1 MICLHPKKE
10 MSAWQRWLHHPES
23 FGGRRII
30 FQVHLV
36 LGTVASLYILLM
48 SISGTMIVYRNGLEE
63 LRKSNV
69 TRVVEWLVDLHDN
82 LLLGMAG
89 RRVNGVGAISL
100 TLLCVTGAVLWWPG
114 ITHWRRSLT
123 VNWRSSFARI
133 NWDLHSALGF
143 WCFLFVTMWG
153 ISGAYF
159 SFPQVFN
166 EVGDFILLW
175 LSNLHFGR
183 LGWFAEA
190 LWTLLGLV
198 PAVLSFTGVFLC
210 CRRMIYKLPTG
221 PPGPTRNSEL
231 D

>member
-1 MICLHPKKE
+1 M
-10 MSAWQRWLHHPES
+10 
-23 FGGRRII
+23 
-30 FQVHLV
+30 
-36 LGTVASLYILLM
+36 
-48 SISGTMIVYRNGLEE
+48 
-63 LRKSNV
+63 
-69 TRVVEWLVDLHDN
+69 
-82 LLLGMAG
+82 
-89 RRVNGVGAISL
+89 
-100 TLLCVTGAVLWWPG
+100 
-114 ITHWRRSLT
+114 
-123 VNWRSSFARI
+123 NWRSSFARI

-210 CRRMIYKLPTG
+210 CRRMIYNSQLDRQDQ
-221 PPGPTRNSEL
+221 PGIANWTEHSDMQRSCQFPSFASN
-231 D
+231 